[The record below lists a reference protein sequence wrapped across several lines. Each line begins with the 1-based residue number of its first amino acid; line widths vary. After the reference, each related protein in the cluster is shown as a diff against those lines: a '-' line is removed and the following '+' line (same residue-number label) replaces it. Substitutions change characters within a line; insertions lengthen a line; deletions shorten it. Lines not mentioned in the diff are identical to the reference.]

1 MQNIFKGENNSRE
14 KKYIVMGVK
23 KCTDSNFVHAVAST
37 FTVSPKGCVTPVNKN
52 SIASELHSNYIS

>member
-1 MQNIFKGENNSRE
+1 
-14 KKYIVMGVK
+14 MGVK